1 MQPIILYSHPYGPN
15 PWKVAIILEE
25 LNLPYETRFISFQDV
40 KKEPFVKLNPN
51 GRLPAIEDPNK
62 NITLWE
68 SGAIVEYLI
77 DNYDT
82 EQKLSYTDFAAKYET
97 KAWLHFQVSGQGP
110 YYGQAGWFNRA
121 HPERLPSV
129 IERYGNEMRRVT
141 GVLDSVL
148 KNREWLVGDKCSY
161 VDLCFMPWQRWAP
174 KYATDAENLDK
185 DFPHA
190 SAWFKKLSERPSVK
204 KVFADQDRAIE
215 ESIKNQTGL

>member
-1 MQPIILYSHPYGPN
+1 MQPVILYSHPYGPN

-25 LNLPYETRFISFQDV
+25 LNLPYETRFVSFQDV
-40 KKEPFVKLNPN
+40 KKEPFIKLNPN

-82 EQKLSYTDFAAKYET
+82 EQKLSYTDFAVKYEA

-148 KNREWLVGDKCSY
+148 ENREWLVGDKCSY

-174 KYATDAENLDK
+174 KYATDAENLDR

-190 SAWFKKLSERPSVK
+190 AAWFEKLSERPSVK

-215 ESIKNQTGL
+215 ESIKNQTGF